1 MMDTREFVL
10 IVPYAEPQPNK
21 LNQQLLDRIIVARL
35 SLDPTEQHDELPQ
48 DILNTLYTLH
58 FDYLLTCWKTVF
70 EIRKNTLQRSKNL
83 EKSVLEQRLAVLDS
97 VKALIVSYSGLVL
110 QMPDMFPQIQNAPLG
125 AAEQL
130 VPRLKYQPDTPQGL
144 PSEYIIELV
153 HRFDHDGLELI
164 LGPALAA
171 MSGELRLQNIL
182 GECKTSIQSVS
193 YLCENKAVA
202 AMMTELPEFNP
213 SNTTA
218 RNIEDVSLLGPFFK
232 LSVYPDS
239 APKVAESYFQNSENR
254 NAADLESCK
263 NGLRGSV
270 QNIQVP

>member
-10 IVPYAEPQPNK
+10 IVHYAESQPNK

-110 QMPDMFPQIQNAPLG
+110 QMPDMFPQIQ
-125 AAEQL
+125 
-130 VPRLKYQPDTPQGL
+130 K
-144 PSEYIIELV
+144 
-153 HRFDHDGLELI
+153 
-164 LGPALAA
+164 
-171 MSGELRLQNIL
+171 
-182 GECKTSIQSVS
+182 
-193 YLCENKAVA
+193 
-202 AMMTELPEFNP
+202 
-213 SNTTA
+213 
-218 RNIEDVSLLGPFFK
+218 
-232 LSVYPDS
+232 
-239 APKVAESYFQNSENR
+239 
-254 NAADLESCK
+254 
-263 NGLRGSV
+263 
-270 QNIQVP
+270 